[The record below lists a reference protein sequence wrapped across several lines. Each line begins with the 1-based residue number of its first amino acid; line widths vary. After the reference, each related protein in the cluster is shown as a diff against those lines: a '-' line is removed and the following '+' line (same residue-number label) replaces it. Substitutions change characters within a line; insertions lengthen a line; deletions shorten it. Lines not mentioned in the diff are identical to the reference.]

1 MKPICRA
8 VLGLSWLLPWSPVVA
23 AEPAITPAQEKFFE
37 EKIRPVFIEHCYKCH
52 SVEKDKKKG
61 GLVLDSRAGLRAGGS
76 SGYVIEPG
84 DPDASPLF
92 QAMTHRDEDTAMPPD
107 NKLPAAVIADFER
120 WIRMGA
126 PDPRNDGNQPA
137 VVNWRDPK
145 VARDFWAFKQ
155 PVKASAPT
163 VKNANWPRSDIDRF
177 VLAKIE
183 EKGLRVVEDA
193 DRSTLVRRAYFDLLG
208 LPPSP
213 RTVENFTKS
222 DDPTA
227 FSRLIDMLLQS
238 ESFGEK
244 WGRHWLDVA
253 RYAESSGK
261 ELNVTFPHAW
271 RYRDYVIKAFNQDKP
286 YDRFITEQ
294 IAGDLLYA
302 ETNEEKS
309 DLLVAT
315 GFLALG
321 PKSLN
326 EANRQQFRM
335 DLIDEQIDSLSQ
347 SILGIT
353 IACARCHDHKF
364 DPISQREYYAMA
376 GIFLSTD
383 TYYGTVGQQ
392 GNRRPSE
399 VLPLP
404 IKETEYAAPRLSGQQ
419 KAFFERMVEDAKEE
433 RVKVFAAAREA
444 RRGDDENVDRARI
457 RQQLIRLGSRIAIGE
472 SRLNSVDAD
481 GNPLAFAMGVK
492 DARRATNARLLERG
506 EVDSPR
512 ESIQRGF
519 VSVLTGE
526 EPPRIPASRSGREQL
541 AEWLTTPDNPLFARV
556 MANRIW
562 SWLMGRGIVETVDN
576 FGVNGKRPTH
586 PELLDW
592 LAVRFQ
598 EHGYSVKKLIK
609 EIMMSRAYQLASTFD
624 ARNFDRDPDNSHYW
638 RKSKRR
644 LYAEEIR
651 DAVLAVSGELKYN
664 APKGSE
670 VSYKMDGIVG
680 RGPGAITERDVL
692 GESFGSFRSVYLPVV
707 RDVLPEVFNVFDY
720 ADPSLV
726 RGQRDT
732 TIVPGQALYFLNSP
746 FILEQ
751 AEKTADRVL
760 AAKSD
765 GGERIN
771 HLYMLMLGRQP
782 TEQEIRIARQYF
794 EDFSVVGR
802 RAALNTFCQSL
813 FACAEFRYLN

>member
-1 MKPICRA
+1 MKSFSRFASSLP
-8 VLGLSWLLPWSPVVA
+8 LLLPCVSVA
-23 AEPAITPAQEKFFE
+23 AVDPAVTPAQEKFFE
-37 EKIRPVFIEHCYKCH
+37 EKIRPVLIEHCYKCH
-52 SVEKDKKKG
+52 SIERDKNKG
-61 GLVLDSRAGLRAGGS
+61 GLVLDSRSGLRAGGS

-84 DPDASPLF
+84 DPDASLLY
-92 QAMTHRDEDTAMPPD
+92 QALTHRDDDTAMPPD
-107 NKLPAAVIADFER
+107 DKLPDRVIADFAS

-126 PDPRNDGNQPA
+126 PDPRKDEGGVT

-155 PVKASAPT
+155 PVKPAPPT
-163 VKNANWPRSDIDRF
+163 VRDGDWPKSDIDRF

-183 EKGLRVVEDA
+183 EKELRVVGDA
-193 DRSTLVRRAYFDLLG
+193 DKATLARRAYFDLLG

-213 RTVENFTKS
+213 RTVENFTRS

-227 FSRLIDMLLQS
+227 YARLLDMLLES

-271 RYRDYVIKAFNQDKP
+271 RYRDYVIKAFNEDKP

-294 IAGDLLYA
+294 IAGDLLLA
-302 ETNEEKS
+302 ETDAEKAE
-309 DLLVAT
+309 LIVAT

-326 EANRQQFRM
+326 EANRAQFQM
-335 DLIDEQIDSLSQ
+335 DLIDEQIDSMSQ

-376 GIFLSTD
+376 GIFQSTE
-383 TYYGTVGQQ
+383 TFYGTIAQQ
-392 GNRRPSE
+392 GNRRPSA

-404 IKETEYAAPRLSGQQ
+404 IKEREYAAPRLAATQRQ
-419 KAFFERMVEDAKEE
+419 FFERMLEDAKEE
-433 RVKVFAAAREA
+433 RVKVFSEVREA
-444 RRGDDENVDRARI
+444 RRSGGENVDRGRL
-457 RQQLIRLGSRIAIGE
+457 RQQVQRLGSRIAIAE
-472 SRLNSVDAD
+472 NRLNSVDESGD
-481 GNPLAFAMGVK
+481 PLPFAMGVR
-492 DARRATNARLLERG
+492 DARRVVNARVLERG
-506 EVDSPR
+506 EVDSPK
-512 ESIQRGF
+512 EYVQRGF
-519 VSVLTGE
+519 VSVLSGE
-526 EPPRIPASRSGREQL
+526 RPPRVPASRSGREEL
-541 AEWLTTPDNPLFARV
+541 AQWLTAEDNPLFARV

-592 LAVRFQ
+592 LAVRFK
-598 EHGYSVKKLIK
+598 EHGYSVKKLVK
-609 EIMMSRAYQLASTFD
+609 EIMLSRAYQMASTFD
-624 ARNFDRDPDNSHYW
+624 ARSFDKDPDNIFHW

-651 DAVLAVSGELKYN
+651 DAVLAVSGELKFN

-670 VSYKMDGIVG
+670 VSYSGDGIVG

-692 GESFGSFRSVYLPVV
+692 GESFGNYRSIYLPVV

-732 TIVPGQALYFLNSP
+732 TIVPGQALYFMNSP
-746 FILEQ
+746 FILNQ

-760 AAKSD
+760 AEKST
-765 GGERIN
+765 GGERIH
-771 HLYMLMLGRQP
+771 HLYMLALGRRP
-782 TEQEIRIARQYF
+782 TEREIRIAQQYF
-794 EDFSVVGR
+794 DDFSTVGT